1 MSNTSAA
8 SGARVTY
15 VTMTAFSSDKGRKFV
30 RVRAKFSPHISAEE
44 EWSWW
49 EDIHRRT
56 RLGAIFE

>member
-30 RVRAKFSPHISAEE
+30 RVRAEIQPHISPRR
-44 EWSWW
+44 SGHGGK
-49 EDIHRRT
+49 IFHRQRG
-56 RLGAIFE
+56 LAQF